1 VLRHQ
6 LSSGFL
12 LRQIGASL
20 QIEPTERTQGEEMVT
35 ENTITD
41 AESTEA
47 SAEPTLADL
56 QVLLEASEA
65 NTKKLEN
72 DLRSE
77 RGQRT
82 RDQGFNEL
90 VEDIGGI
97 KAQLVAIANRTASG
111 ETESLP
117 ADFAEIDQKKAA
129 TTATR
134 NWQSNYDEAERN
146 LADALMDDEENVLL
160 DKEAIARL
168 STQWQEA
175 QKKYDLHGLYR
186 VIGQAGKEA
195 RAVER
200 QKSQAAVTET
210 KETAKAAKKVSD
222 SKNGVHDLS
231 VGVPSGIGSGKSRTQ
246 VESATS
252 INDISDDDYAKF
264 VADG

>member
-1 VLRHQ
+1 MV
-6 LSSGFL
+6 
-12 LRQIGASL
+12 A
-20 QIEPTERTQGEEMVT
+20 ENETEVQS
-35 ENTITD
+35 

-47 SAEPTLADL
+47 SGEPTLEDL
-56 QVLLEASEA
+56 QSRLEASEA
-65 NTKKLEN
+65 TNKKLEN

-90 VEDIGGI
+90 VEDVGGI
-97 KAQLVAIANRTASG
+97 KAQLAAIANRTASG

-175 QKKYDLHGLYR
+175 QKQFDLHGLYR

-195 RAVER
+195 RTVER
-200 QKSQAAVTET
+200 QKSQANVTEAE
-210 KETAKAAKKVSD
+210 ETAKAAKKASD
-222 SKNGVHDLS
+222 TKSGVHDLS
-231 VGVPSGIGSGKSRTQ
+231 VGAPSGIGSGVKSRAQ
-246 VESATS
+246 IESVTDVK
-252 INDISDDDYAKF
+252 DISKEDYEAY
-264 VADG
+264 VAGG